1 MESPK
6 DPEQPVQPQ
15 PQPQPKKKGKK
26 PSRKELT
33 GLGIRKEKGL
43 FIISFL

>member
-6 DPEQPVQPQ
+6 DPEQPVQ